1 MSKTVV
7 AVIGCGRIAQNAHFP
22 AFAQI
27 PDLYVKYACDLIE
40 EKAQAMKDKY
50 PDLVGEVITDYKIA
64 LADPEVEAVFVL
76 TPNFAHYTVSMDALR
91 AGKNVMCEKPITTS
105 YALSCEMA
113 EEAKKQ
119 GKIMNIGVCN
129 RYQSSVERLE
139 KMNRDGEFGRLYQG
153 QHAATQRCT
162 TAEVQIAPHIN
173 GATKLKG
180 SAGLN
185 D

>member
-1 MSKTVV
+1 MSKTIV

-50 PDLVGEVITDYKIA
+50 PDLVGEVITDYKVA

-91 AGKNVMCEKPITTS
+91 AGKHVMCEKPITTG

-129 RYQSSVERLE
+129 RYQSSVERPKFNTLQVP
-139 KMNRDGEFGRLYQG
+139 KSCASLSASSTALPTPPRKQPSSKVTIFLYF
-153 QHAATQRCT
+153 
-162 TAEVQIAPHIN
+162 
-173 GATKLKG
+173 
-180 SAGLN
+180 SA
-185 D
+185 